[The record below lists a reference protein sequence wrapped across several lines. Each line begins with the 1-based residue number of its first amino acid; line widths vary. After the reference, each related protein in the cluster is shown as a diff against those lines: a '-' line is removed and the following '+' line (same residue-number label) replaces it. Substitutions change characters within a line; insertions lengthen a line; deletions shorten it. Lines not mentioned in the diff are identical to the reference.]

1 MFQLLQTFEASNLKT
16 KLLMLKLFC
25 FLSLCLRLNC
35 FSPYRF
41 SHEQERLHKLEANDE
56 NGEYDDFSQVT
67 FYQRYNQGLVKGA
80 KLCFRYP

>member
-1 MFQLLQTFEASNLKT
+1 MFQLLETFEASNLKT
-16 KLLMLKLFC
+16 KLLMFMLFAF
-25 FLSLCLRLNC
+25 FLYLRLNC

-67 FYQRYNQGLVKGA
+67 FYQRYNNTNKVFL
-80 KLCFRYP
+80 